1 MNALDELMAEFE
13 AHTMVIDMDDLN
25 PMQRRAVE
33 DFRRANILPWQEAKK
48 FEITR
53 TFGGTYVYVVVGVP
67 GDEGT
72 AALVVRRYYHFVVGP
87 RGKIKMLSE
96 D

>member
-1 MNALDELMAEFE
+1 MTELDQLLAEIE
-13 AHTMVIDMDDLN
+13 AQTVVIGLADLN

-33 DFRRANILPWQEAKK
+33 DYRDAKVWDWHEIK
-48 FEITR
+48 RFEVTR
-53 TFGGTYVYVVVGVP
+53 SMGGVFVYLVTGVP

-72 AALVVRRYYHFVVGP
+72 AAITVRRYHHIVVGP
-87 RGKIKMLSE
+87 RGKIKILSK

>member
-1 MNALDELMAEFE
+1 MDELDTLLEEMKAQ
-13 AHTMVIDMDDLN
+13 TVVIGLEDLN
-25 PMQRRAVE
+25 PMQREAVE
-33 DFRRANILPWQEAKK
+33 AYRDRRVGDWQEIKK

-53 TFGGTYVYVVVGVP
+53 TCGGVYVYMVVGVP

-72 AALVVRRYYHFVVGP
+72 AAVIVRRYHHIAVGP
-87 RGKIKMLSE
+87 RGKIKILSE